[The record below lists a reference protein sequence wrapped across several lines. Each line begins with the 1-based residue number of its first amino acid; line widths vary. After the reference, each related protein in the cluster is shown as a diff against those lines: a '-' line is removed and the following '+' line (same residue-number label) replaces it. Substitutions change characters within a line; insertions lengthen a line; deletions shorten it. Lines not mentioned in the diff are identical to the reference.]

1 MNITQDWLE
10 TCGDASL
17 EGALYEAGIRTPQKV
32 TLRFQRLP
40 INEKGPGLVI
50 VPDYV
55 PASLLVSV
63 LSLLAEGYE
72 FEIETYFDGRR

>member
-40 INEKGPGLVI
+40 VNEKGPGLLI
-50 VPDYV
+50 VPDFAPV
-55 PASLLVSV
+55 ALLKSV
-63 LSLLAEGYE
+63 LSLRAEGYE
-72 FEIETYFDGRR
+72 FEIETYFEGRR